1 LERPLSNTD
10 ELVIRAAKRALI
22 CRLLFAALALLAA
35 YFAVGM
41 SGPEFKDF
49 ARINWLAG
57 FIPVETLAKW
67 FVAHYDKVVHGS
79 GAFLL
84 TLTAL
89 GGSKLVWLGRLY
101 WLPVLLSFG
110 FIFGFSWLIE
120 FLQHQTGRP
129 FTWADIWAA
138 CLGSALA
145 ISAVWLVLILVS
157 KMTTRKSPEQA

>member
-1 LERPLSNTD
+1 MERPLSNTD
-10 ELVIRAAKRALI
+10 GLVDRATKRALI
-22 CRLLFAALALLAA
+22 CRLLFVALSLLAA

-41 SGPEFKDF
+41 SGAEFKDF
-49 ARINWLAG
+49 ARINWFAG
-57 FIPVETLAKW
+57 FIPIEMLAMW

-79 GAFLL
+79 GAFII

-101 WLPVLLSFG
+101 CVPVLLSFG

-120 FLQHQTGRP
+120 YFQHQTNRP

-145 ISAVWLVLILVS
+145 ISAALLVLVS
-157 KMTTRKSPEQA
+157 KMATRKPTE

>member
-1 LERPLSNTD
+1 MEQPPSSTD
-10 ELVIRAAKRALI
+10 GLVARATKRALI
-22 CRLLFAALALLAA
+22 CRLLFVALSLLAA

-41 SGPEFKDF
+41 SGAEFKDF
-49 ARINWLAG
+49 ARINWFAS
-57 FIPVETLAKW
+57 FIPFEPLAKW

-79 GAFLL
+79 GALLL
-84 TLTAL
+84 TLSAL
-89 GGSKLVWLGRLY
+89 GGSKLVWLGRLH

-120 FLQHQTGRP
+120 FLQHQTNRP

-145 ISAVWLVLILVS
+145 ISAVWLVLVS
-157 KMTTRKSPEQA
+157 KMTTREPPEQA